1 MNSVFIYLLA
11 TLSCYNIVSMLFLQK
26 EFIMFLSINRKI
38 IYSIL
43 GLFLLSSLIF
53 ISTFYT
59 AYTSKIETDQ
69 LASIQ
74 RNLQY
79 NNLFYRNINMIRE
92 LKELTTKHPNLD
104 INEKDYKNLY
114 DLVNDTQQSEFL
126 LAEQKNVAERTKT
139 FDKQYEAIKQGVT
152 IIGISALLLTLI
164 IFFIGYLISRWIL
177 NPITT
182 ISKIS
187 EQISKGN
194 MTVRIPLRQNIKYF
208 DELDKLALTFN
219 MMLDNIQNMILQ
231 IKDKENFLQALID
244 SIPDGIRVIDENY
257 QILIANKSYY
267 KLSGETK
274 CKHKACYKSSFKIDA
289 PCNSNNSQCPLNEI
303 LKKGKKNLSVIQQ
316 FINNPQRYLSIN
328 AAPLILDNSHKY
340 IIESIRDLSKDIDFS
355 HQQKLSSLGFL
366 SSSIAHEIKNHLGAL
381 RIVIEHLID
390 KYYTNISDD
399 REDKKMVQML
409 HSELVNA
416 ISVPERLLKLTR
428 NHNSVNSE
436 IDCASSISEILSLL
450 DYEAKSKGVDISLS
464 APKKSAIIKGD
475 ETDFK
480 IAVINI
486 ILNAIK
492 ATKGQG
498 ILKID
503 IKQSSNNDIN
513 ISFNDNG
520 VGIPQSNIANIFNP
534 YFSEGKQ
541 GGANKGSGLGLA
553 ITKSIVEKFGG
564 KIYVTSTEGKGS
576 CFTLSFPANKK
587 LAKK

>member
-11 TLSCYNIVSMLFLQK
+11 TFACYTIVSIFFLQK
-26 EFIMFLSINRKI
+26 EVIMFLSINRKI

-92 LKELTTKHPNLD
+92 LKELTTKYPNLD
-104 INEKDYKNLY
+104 ITEKDYKNLY
-114 DLVNDTQQSEFL
+114 DLVNNTQQSEFL
-126 LAEQKNVAERTKT
+126 LAEEKNVAERTKT

-177 NPITT
+177 NPITL

-208 DELDKLALTFN
+208 DELDKLASTFN

-257 QILIANKSYY
+257 QIIIANKSYY
-267 KLSGETK
+267 KQINDTK
-274 CKHKACYKSSFKIDA
+274 CKHKTCYTSSFKTDH
-289 PCNSNNSQCPLNEI
+289 PCNHINSQCPLHEI
-303 LKKGKKNLSVIQQ
+303 MHKGKKSISIIQQ
-316 FINNPQRYLSIN
+316 FANAPQRYLSIN
-328 AAPLILDNSHKY
+328 AAPLIYNNHHKY

-390 KYYTNISDD
+390 KYYKNAPND

-409 HSELVNA
+409 HSELINA
-416 ISVPERLLKLTR
+416 INVPERLLKLTR
-428 NHNSVNSE
+428 NNNSINSD
-436 IDCASSISEILSLL
+436 IDCVSSISDVISLL
-450 DYEAKSKGVDISLS
+450 DYEAKSKGVDIIFSPPQKTS
-464 APKKSAIIKGD
+464 VIQGD

-486 ILNAIK
+486 ILNGIK
-492 ATKGQG
+492 AIKGQG
-498 ILKID
+498 LLKID
-503 IKQSSNNDIN
+503 IKQSSTKGIS
-513 ISFNDNG
+513 ISFTDNG
-520 VGIPQSNIANIFNP
+520 VGISKTNIANIFNP

-541 GGANKGSGLGLA
+541 GNTKGSGLGLA
-553 ITKSIVEKFGG
+553 ITKSIIEKIGG
-564 KIYVTSTEGKGS
+564 TINVISTEGKGS
-576 CFTLSFPANKK
+576 CFTLSFPTNKK

>member
-267 KLSGETK
+267 KLSGETT